1 VTPSRRSEKQTRRGA
16 LCLGFIVVLCLG
28 PLSGA
33 AYAQLDAVQIPGVS
47 DVTDTV
53 KDTTGTVGGAVKDTG
68 GTVGDT
74 VTDTGGTVGDTVGGD
89 VGDTVKDTTG
99 TVGGAVKDTSG
110 TVGGAVKDT
119 SGTVGGAVQDTGDRV
134 DNTSG
139 AVKDAAD
146 SVAKT
151 VSGTGG
157 IAGESKSG
165 SKQRGGK
172 NSLTSAVDDPLAKLK
187 ALGAK
192 IKNESLDRT
201 RTDIALPGTGATARL
216 FEEATTTGGFPSFA
230 DLVGTAG
237 EAAVKFAFPLALT
250 MMVLVFIIVQ
260 GKVDSRDPK
269 LAMAA
274 IDSEDDLLSFA

>member
-1 VTPSRRSEKQTRRGA
+1 VEAVTLSRRSEKQTRRGA

-33 AYAQLDAVQIPGVS
+33 AYAQLDAVQIPDAS

-53 KDTTGTVGGAVKDTG
+53 NDTVKDTT

-89 VGDTVKDTTG
+89 VGDTVKDT
-99 TVGGAVKDTSG
+99 SG

-119 SGTVGGAVQDTGDRV
+119 SGTVGGAVQDTGDKV

-146 SVAKT
+146 SVTKT
-151 VSGTGG
+151 VNGTGG
-157 IAGESKSG
+157 IVGGSNTS

-192 IKNESLDRT
+192 VKNESLDRT
-201 RTDIALPGTGATARL
+201 RTDIALPGTSATARL

-260 GKVDSRDPK
+260 GRVDSRDPK